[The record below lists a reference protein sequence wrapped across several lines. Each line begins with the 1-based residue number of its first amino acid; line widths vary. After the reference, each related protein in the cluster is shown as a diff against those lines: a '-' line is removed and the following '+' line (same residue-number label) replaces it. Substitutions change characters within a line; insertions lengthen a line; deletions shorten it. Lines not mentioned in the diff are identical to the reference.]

1 MFCLLYICII
11 YIVNIYVYIYCK
23 KRKGKRSCRE
33 LLTAVVSL
41 ARNHSYYILHKII
54 IVTTGGTVVK
64 SPAASAG
71 DAEDMGLI
79 PGLGRS
85 PEGGNGSPLENSCLE
100 NPVDRGPWWATARGV
115 AEEPDTTYALMHTLM
130 TVIFTEYL
138 FCVRNYSRQENVY

>member
-41 ARNHSYYILHKII
+41 ARNLSYYILHKII

-100 NPVDRGPWWATARGV
+100 NPVDRGPW
-115 AEEPDTTYALMHTLM
+115 
-130 TVIFTEYL
+130 
-138 FCVRNYSRQENVY
+138 